1 MFYVLLIVVLCFLFF
16 LLLRKIEMINIRE
29 KLRIISGLKNHLEMQ
44 NLPEVVQIE
53 YNETLEKIVRQ
64 EAELDNSLGELRE
77 YKNELEVTYD
87 SLLSKSTQLEYTNQ
101 ILEKRVANLSNLNA
115 ISRSVLSIF
124 ELDKVIN
131 IILDSYFVLTGA
143 KRISLYLWDEGG
155 SLVNKKI
162 KGSIRFQ
169 GTVTYSPEL
178 LKNFNRQDYQRIYE
192 ELGKGFTVLKEERL
206 IASPLL
212 VNQQE
217 LGVIYIIE
225 DKDKIIDID
234 EEMISAL
241 GIQIGTAIKN
251 AKAYYDLLA
260 KERISQELAVAS
272 RIQNRILPKG
282 IHSVDGIQIANYFK
296 PAKEIGGD
304 YYDYGMLK
312 ENIFFIT
319 IADVSGKGVP
329 AAFLMALGRSVLKTL
344 MEVKQGSPAEELK
357 ELNRLIYSD
366 ITEDMFITMLHSKF
380 DINTRTLSYSNAG
393 HNPILVYKAA
403 KDVVEVHT
411 VKGVAL
417 GFLENYAYREAKLEI
432 EKGDIAVLYTDGITE
447 AENFKKELF
456 GVERLKNVVYNHKS
470 KSAEKIKEAILEA
483 IIDFRGDREQVDDI
497 TFVILKSKK

>member
-1 MFYVLLIVVLCFLFF
+1 
-16 LLLRKIEMINIRE
+16 MINTRE
-29 KLRIISGLKNHLEMQ
+29 KLRIISGLKNHLEME
-44 NLPEVVQIE
+44 NLPEVIQIE
-53 YNETLEKIVRQ
+53 YNETLQQIVKQ

-77 YKNELEVTYD
+77 YKKELELTYD

-131 IILDSYFVLTGA
+131 IILDAYFVLTGA
-143 KRISLYLWDEGG
+143 KRISLYLWDEEGR
-155 SLVNKKI
+155 LLNKRI
-162 KGSIRFQ
+162 KGSIRFD
-169 GTVTYSPEL
+169 GTVSYSPEL
-178 LKNFNRQDYQRIYE
+178 LKKFTRKDYQRIYE
-192 ELGKGFTVLKEERL
+192 ELGKGFTVLKEEKL
-206 IASPLL
+206 ITSPLL
-212 VNQQE
+212 VNEQE

-225 DKDKIIDID
+225 DKDKMIDID
-234 EEMISAL
+234 EEMMSAL

-272 RIQNRILPKG
+272 RIQNRILPED
-282 IHSVDGIQIANYFK
+282 IHSVDGIQIAKYFK

-312 ENIFFIT
+312 EDIFFIT

-344 MEVKQGSPAEELK
+344 METKQGTPAEELK
-357 ELNRLIYSD
+357 ELNQLIYQD
-366 ITEDMFITMLHSKF
+366 ITEEMFITMLHSKY
-380 DINTRTLSYSNAG
+380 DLKNRTLSYSNAG
-393 HNPILVYKAA
+393 HNPILVYKAE

-417 GFLENYAYREAKLEI
+417 GFLEDYSYREAKLEV
-432 EKGDIAVLYTDGITE
+432 EKGDIIVLYTDGITE
-447 AENFKKELF
+447 AENCKKELF
-456 GVERLKNVVYNHKS
+456 GIERLKNVVYNHKN
-470 KSAEKIKEAILEA
+470 KSAEKIKEAILESVVS
-483 IIDFRGDREQVDDI
+483 FREEREQVDDI
-497 TFVILKSKK
+497 TFVVLKSKK